1 MRLHPLVLA
10 LLSITSAFIGSAIG
24 IGGATLLVPVL
35 LALGVAPVE
44 AAPIG
49 LLTVGAS
56 SLAAGARQLDEGR
69 VHHRIGLTFELAAS
83 AGAAG
88 GALASSSV
96 NEVIVARVL
105 GAAALV
111 GAAAA
116 VARKGLRNLP
126 DASFDAELEPGE
138 WPGTLGGQYVLDGR
152 VVPYQAKNVPA
163 GLLAALASGVV
174 SGLSGVGAGFL
185 KTPAMSEIMKV
196 PVKVASATTT
206 FTLGITATTGLLV
219 YGIRGDMAIESGGAA
234 LAGAF
239 IGGLLG
245 ARVQGWAPPSVLRR
259 VTAVL
264 LVVIA
269 ALLIGRTL

>member
-1 MRLHPLVLA
+1 MSLHPLALA
-10 LLSITSAFIGSAIG
+10 ALSTLSAFIGSAIG

-35 LALGVAPVE
+35 LALGVPAIE

-83 AGAAG
+83 AGAAA
-88 GALASSSV
+88 GALVSSSV
-96 NEVIVARVL
+96 SEVLVARVL
-105 GAAALV
+105 AAAALV
-111 GAAAA
+111 GAGAA
-116 VARKGLRNLP
+116 VARNGIRNLP
-126 DASFDAELEPGE
+126 DASFDAEVEPGE

-152 VVPYQAKNVPA
+152 VVPYQAARVPA
-163 GLLAALASGVV
+163 GLCAALASGVV

-206 FTLGITATTGLLV
+206 FTLGITAATGLLV
-219 YGIRGDMAIESGGAA
+219 YGIRGDLTTGSGGAA

-239 IGGLLG
+239 VGGLLG
-245 ARVQGWAPPSVLRR
+245 ARVQGWAPPSVLRK
-259 VTAVL
+259 VTAAL

>member
-1 MRLHPLVLA
+1 MTLPLLAVAALAAGSA
-10 LLSITSAFIGSAIG
+10 LLGSVVG

-35 LALGVAPVE
+35 LALGVPPIE

-56 SLAAGARQLDEGR
+56 SLAAGGRQLDEGR

-88 GALASSSV
+88 GALVAASVS
-96 NEVIVARVL
+96 EVLLARIL
-105 GAAALV
+105 GVAALV

-116 VARKGLRNLP
+116 ISRTGIRNRP
-126 DASFDAELEPGE
+126 SATFGAEAVPGE
-138 WPGTLGGQYVLDGR
+138 WPGTLGGQYVLDGH
-152 VVPYQAKNVPA
+152 VVPYHARHVPA
-163 GLLAALASGVV
+163 GLAAALASGIV

-185 KTPAMSEIMKV
+185 KTPAMSEIMKI
-196 PVKVASATTT
+196 PVKVAAATTT

-219 YGIRGDMAIESGGAA
+219 YAIRGDLGVEAGSAA

-239 IGGLLG
+239 LGGLAG
-245 ARVQGWAPPSVLRR
+245 ARLQTGAPPTLLRWA
-259 VTAVL
+259 TAVI

-269 ALLIGRTL
+269 GIVIGRTL